1 MSPLSLLA
9 ALSSHGC
16 ARRTADTRGIKFD
29 NFGGFVKTYWA
40 ACDCIR
46 SRDDLAR
53 LILEVA
59 EDAAS
64 DGCLWVEPAFD
75 VDRYNTLRAGNEEPK
90 PPQLF
95 TSDAEAWKFALD
107 AAAEAEKAT
116 GCGIGFMSAVDRIQ
130 SMETA
135 ERRVESTLAQLEGDK
150 HMIPCGL
157 SCIDCKQHAGIVS
170 FGLHGNEEGWP
181 PAPFADVFKRACA
194 GTCLLCTPHAG
205 ELHPR
210 NGLPGSGPTAPPVAN
225 EVSGSQSVK
234 DAIEILGANR
244 ILHGVLAIDDEETV
258 ARLARDK
265 ICLDGKAP
273 APFASASRLKQ
284 LLRSLPLLEP
294 AAQGLPGRGVPP
306 AAAAD
311 GCGGAVLHRLRRSA
325 AVRAVFAG
333 GVSADPR
340 A

>member
-244 ILHGVLAIDDEETV
+244 ILHGVLAIDDQETV

-265 ICLDGKAP
+265 ICLDGKCT
-273 APFASASRLKQ
+273 S
-284 LLRSLPLLEP
+284 SLCVCFQ
-294 AAQGLPGRGVPP
+294 AQ
-306 AAAAD
+306 AAAAQSAPPRTCCSRSIRTWSPTR
-311 GCGGAVLHRLRRSA
+311 CGS
-325 AVRAVFAG
+325 
-333 GVSADPR
+333 
-340 A
+340 